1 MLNLDNDQSTN
12 FAVYKDDTLVI
23 SKSTY
28 NVLKSADEE
37 SGKYVF
43 TNCNEELK
51 SLASG
56 DVFSYKYD
64 SGKTLIVKV
73 KDISVSG
80 STVTVTDDGNAEL
93 ADIFDYVKIEAS
105 ESVAKIDPS
114 SASDGVTVET
124 GESSVSSSD
133 DDKSVESVGVS
144 YEGGMSDTLSV
155 TVDLDKPLIG
165 SIEVSLSTSVGV
177 DIYINNKV
185 WEYKTH
191 YIDFSIE
198 YGASVTFSAEAE
210 VSKPISKVLA
220 TMRFT
225 PVAGV
230 NVELKP
236 KLNFSVSA
244 SISVGASVEGKFG
257 FNASFAH
264 GVQNTSKAPEFSLPK
279 FNFEGEIFLGF
290 DLNPS
295 LNIVTSRLAEASL
308 DMTLGATISAS
319 PTEDDEDDHRV
330 HRCTLCLSGTI
341 APTFSIEVSADL
353 IGKSVGSYNKTFEI
367 VKIPFYFSVN
377 HLEFGLGECPYFTSY
392 KCGDKAKWRLDND
405 GTMVIYGK
413 GKMYDFDKE
422 NAPWLDFRDEIKKV
436 VIEDGITSIGD
447 CAFCF
452 GSFYCCGNLKEVTIP
467 NSVTRIGKY
476 ALSSSG
482 ITSITIPDSITEI
495 GVGAFEKC
503 YYLKRITIPDSVTKI
518 GDFAFAY
525 SGLTSIKISDNVTDI
540 AEGTFRGCY
549 YLKTVKIPDKVTK
562 IGREG
567 FAGCKVLSSVTIP
580 DSVTYIDWHAF
591 YNCDELASIK
601 LPNNLTYI
609 GEQAFYSC
617 EKLQEV
623 NIPDKVKI
631 GNGSFMYCTSLKSIT
646 IPDSVTEI
654 GGHAFNQSGITS
666 ITIPSG
672 VSELKDWTFAGCS
685 ALKEIYFKGDCP
697 KIGQG
702 TFNGVTATL
711 YYPAGNKTYKD
722 FDPNSDNCK
731 IKLAPYDYSSSVAPQ
746 STALKANTSVKANT
760 STEPKIEYV
769 DAKYTNKIADFEYII
784 SVVKDEK
791 AEDVLSSANLI
802 YMTQVKADKNGNIS
816 VSLPI
821 SSDVTDYKV
830 MIFGPEKGDM
840 YKDGGIDVLD
850 VTKLQQYLAGDNDIS
865 YIPVEVADIDND
877 GKVTVNDVTRLQ
889 MYLAKMISTLS

>member
-1 MLNLDNDQSTN
+1 M
-12 FAVYKDDTLVI
+12 
-23 SKSTY
+23 
-28 NVLKSADEE
+28 
-37 SGKYVF
+37 
-43 TNCNEELK
+43 
-51 SLASG
+51 
-56 DVFSYKYD
+56 FSYKYD

-114 SASDGVTVET
+114 SASEGVTVKT
-124 GESSVSSSD
+124 GEESVSSSD
-133 DDKSVESVGVS
+133 DDKSVESVGIS
-144 YEGGMSDTLSV
+144 YEGGMSDTLNAKIDLWGDSDEDGVSGSV
-155 TVDLDKPLIG
+155 NVT
-165 SIEVSLSTSVGV
+165 LSVSVGV
-177 DIYINNKV
+177 DIYINSKV

-198 YGASVTFSAEAE
+198 YGASVSFNYKSQI
-210 VSKPISKVLA
+210 SKTIDKVLA
-220 TMRFT
+220 TLEFT
-225 PVAGV
+225 PVTGV
-230 NVELKP
+230 NVVLKP
-236 KLNFSVSA
+236 KISFSA
-244 SISVGASVEGKFG
+244 SADISIVAKVEGKFG

-392 KCGDKAKWRLDND
+392 KCGDNAKWRLDND
-405 GTMVIYGK
+405 GTMVIYGE

-422 NAPWLDFRDEIKKV
+422 MAPWLDFRDEIKKV

-452 GSFYCCGNLKEVTIP
+452 NNLNSCYNLKEVTIP
-467 NSVTRIGKY
+467 DSVTRIGKCAFAY
-476 ALSSSG
+476 SALTG
-482 ITSITIPDSITEI
+482 IKIPDSVTEI
-495 GVGAFEKC
+495 GNAAFEVC
-503 YYLKRITIPDSVTKI
+503 HYLIRITIPDSVTKI

-525 SGLTSIKISDNVTDI
+525 SGLTSIKIPDNVTDI
-540 AEGTFRGCY
+540 ADAAFACCH

-562 IGREG
+562 IGRES
-567 FAGCKVLSSVTIP
+567 FAGCDGLSSVTIP

-654 GGHAFNQSGITS
+654 GGYAFNQSGITS

-731 IKLAPYDYSSSVAPQ
+731 IKLAPYDYSSSVSAAAPQ
-746 STALKANTSVKANT
+746 STAVKANASAKANTPDTPDIVNVKAN
-760 STEPKIEYV
+760 Y
-769 DAKYTNKIADFEYII
+769 YNKIAGFEYII

-791 AEDVLSSANLI
+791 AEDVLSSSNLI
-802 YMTQVKADKNGNIS
+802 YMTQVRADKNGNIS

-821 SSDVTDYKV
+821 GSDVTDYKV

-889 MYLAKMISTLS
+889 LYLAKKISTLS